1 VNPLNLFSL
10 DRFIALVILFFT
22 SMPVHEWA
30 HAWTAY
36 QLGDDTAALSG
47 RMTLNPLAHLDLYGT
62 ISYLVG
68 FIGWGK
74 PVPVSQH
81 RLRGDMRASMALV
94 GLAGPFSN
102 LIMAMIAAIPFRFGW
117 LIGYSEQMS
126 FLRQVFEDV
135 VTINLGLM
143 LFNLIPVPP
152 LDGSRILAWLLPRQL
167 TYELERLERY
177 GGIALIFVALF
188 IARMPWF
195 SAVLNFLFSLLRG

>member
-1 VNPLNLFSL
+1 VNLLNLFSP

-62 ISYLVG
+62 LSYLIG

-74 PVPVSQH
+74 PVPVSAH
-81 RLRGDMRASMALV
+81 RLRGDMRAAMALV

-102 LIMAMIAAIPFRFGW
+102 LIMAMIAAIPYRFGW
-117 LIGYSEQMS
+117 LDGSSMLVQ
-126 FLRQVFEDV
+126 QVFYRL
-135 VTINLGLM
+135 VTINLSLM

-152 LDGSRILAWLLPRQL
+152 LDGSRILAWLLPRRL
-167 TYELERLERY
+167 TYELDRLERY
-177 GGIALIFVALF
+177 GGLVLIFVALF
-188 IARMPWF
+188 IAQMPWF
-195 SAVLNFLFSLLRG
+195 STVLYFLFDLLRG

>member
-1 VNPLNLFSL
+1 VNLLNFSP
-10 DRFIALVILFFT
+10 DRFIALLILFFT

-36 QLGDDTAALSG
+36 QLGDDTAALAG

-62 ISYLVG
+62 LSYLIG

-74 PVPVSQH
+74 PVPVSPY
-81 RLRGDMRASMALV
+81 RLRGDMRAAMAVV

-102 LIMAMIAAIPFRFGW
+102 LIMAMIAAIPYRFRLLDGSSV
-117 LIGYSEQMS
+117 LVQ
-126 FLRQVFEDV
+126 QVFSHLI
-135 VTINLGLM
+135 TINLSLM

-167 TYELERLERY
+167 TYELDRLERY
-177 GGIALIFVALF
+177 GGLVLIFVALF

-195 SAVLNFLFSLLRG
+195 SMVLSFLSDLLRG

>member
-1 VNPLNLFSL
+1 MNLLDFFSP
-10 DRFIALVILFFT
+10 DRFIALAILFFT

-62 ISYLVG
+62 ISYLIG

-74 PVPVSQH
+74 PVPVSAH
-81 RLRGDMRASMALV
+81 RLRGDMRAAMALV

-117 LIGYSEQMS
+117 LAGSS
-126 FLRQVFEDV
+126 DLVRQVFYYLI
-135 VTINLGLM
+135 TINLSLM

-167 TYELERLERY
+167 TYELDRLERY
-177 GGIALIFVALF
+177 GGIVLIFVALF

-195 SAVLNFLFSLLRG
+195 STVLYFLFDLLRG

>member
-1 VNPLNLFSL
+1 MLDLFRP
-10 DRFIALVILFFT
+10 DRFIALLILFFT

-36 QLGDDTAALSG
+36 QLGDDTAALAG

-62 ISYLVG
+62 ISYLIG

-74 PVPVSQH
+74 PVPVSPH
-81 RLRGDMRASMALV
+81 RLHGDMRAAMALV

-102 LIMAMIAAIPFRFGW
+102 LIMAMIAAIPIRFGW
-117 LIGYSEQMS
+117 LDGSS
-126 FLRQVFEDV
+126 ALVRQVFQYLV
-135 VTINLGLM
+135 LINLSLM

-177 GGIALIFVALF
+177 GGIVLIFVALF

-195 SAVLNFLFSLLRG
+195 SAVLNFLFDLLRG

>member
-1 VNPLNLFSL
+1 LNLSNLFSP
-10 DRFIALVILFFT
+10 DRLIVLVILFFT

-30 HAWTAY
+30 HAWTAF

-62 ISYLVG
+62 ISYLIG

-74 PVPVSQH
+74 PVPVSAH
-81 RLRGDMRASMALV
+81 RLRGDMRAAMALV

-102 LIMAMIAAIPFRFGW
+102 LIMAMIAAIPIRFGW
-117 LIGYSEQMS
+117 LDGSSILVQH
-126 FLRQVFEDV
+126 VFQYL
-135 VTINLGLM
+135 VTINLSLM

-167 TYELERLERY
+167 AYELERLERY
-177 GGIALIFVALF
+177 AGIMLIFVALF

-195 SAVLNFLFSLLRG
+195 STVLYFLFNLLHG

>member
-1 VNPLNLFSL
+1 LNLSNLFSP
-10 DRFIALVILFFT
+10 DRLIVLVILFFT

-30 HAWTAY
+30 HAWTAF

-62 ISYLVG
+62 LSYFIG

-74 PVPVSQH
+74 PVPVSAH
-81 RLRGDMRASMALV
+81 RLRGDMRAAMALV

-102 LIMAMIAAIPFRFGW
+102 LIMAMIAAIPIRFGW
-117 LIGYSEQMS
+117 LDGSSILVQH
-126 FLRQVFEDV
+126 VFQYL
-135 VTINLGLM
+135 VTINLSLM

-167 TYELERLERY
+167 AYELERLERY
-177 GGIALIFVALF
+177 AGIMLIFVALF

-195 SAVLNFLFSLLRG
+195 STVLYFLFNLLHG

>member
-1 VNPLNLFSL
+1 MNLLNLFSL

-62 ISYLVG
+62 ISYLIG

-74 PVPVSQH
+74 PVPVSAH
-81 RLRGDMRASMALV
+81 RLRGDMRAAMALV

-102 LIMAMIAAIPFRFGW
+102 LIMAMIAAIPYRFGW
-117 LIGYSEQMS
+117 LDASSMLVQ
-126 FLRQVFEDV
+126 QVFYRL
-135 VTINLGLM
+135 VTINLSLM

-152 LDGSRILAWLLPRQL
+152 LDGSRILAWLLPRRL
-167 TYELERLERY
+167 TYELDRLERY
-177 GGIALIFVALF
+177 GGLVLIFVALF
-188 IARMPWF
+188 IAQMPWF
-195 SAVLNFLFSLLRG
+195 SMVLYFLFDLLRG

>member
-1 VNPLNLFSL
+1 MNLLNLFSL
-10 DRFIALVILFFT
+10 DRFIALAILFFT

-36 QLGDDTAALSG
+36 QLGDDTAALAG

-62 ISYLVG
+62 LSYLIG

-74 PVPVSQH
+74 PVPVSPH
-81 RLRGDMRASMALV
+81 RLRGDMRAAMALV

-102 LIMAMIAAIPFRFGW
+102 LIMAMIAAIPYRFGLLDESSVLVQQIFYR
-117 LIGYSEQMS
+117 LI
-126 FLRQVFEDV
+126 
-135 VTINLGLM
+135 TINLSLM

-167 TYELERLERY
+167 TYELDRLERY
-177 GGIALIFVALF
+177 AGFALIFVALF
-188 IARMPWF
+188 IAQMPWF
-195 SAVLNFLFSLLRG
+195 SMVLYFLFDLLRG

>member
-1 VNPLNLFSL
+1 VNLLNLFSP
-10 DRFIALVILFFT
+10 DRLVVLAILFFT

-62 ISYLVG
+62 LSYFIG

-74 PVPVSQH
+74 PVPVSPH
-81 RLRGDMRASMALV
+81 RLRGDMRAAMALV

-117 LIGYSEQMS
+117 LTGSSMLVQH
-126 FLRQVFEDV
+126 VFQYL
-135 VTINLGLM
+135 VTINLSLM

-152 LDGSRILAWLLPRQL
+152 LDGSRVLAWLLPQQL
-167 TYELERLERY
+167 TYELDRLERY
-177 GGIALIFVALF
+177 AGFMLIFVALF
-188 IARMPWF
+188 VARMPWF
-195 SAVLNFLFSLLRG
+195 SAVIYFLFNLLRG

>member
-1 VNPLNLFSL
+1 LNLSNLFSP
-10 DRFIALVILFFT
+10 DRLIVLVILFFT

-30 HAWTAY
+30 HAWTAF

-62 ISYLVG
+62 LSYFIG

-74 PVPVSQH
+74 PVPVSAY
-81 RLRGDMRASMALV
+81 RLRGDMRTAMALV

-117 LIGYSEQMS
+117 LAGSSDLVQH
-126 FLRQVFEDV
+126 VFQYL
-135 VTINLGLM
+135 VTINLSLM

-152 LDGSRILAWLLPRQL
+152 LDGSRVLAWLLPRQL
-167 TYELERLERY
+167 TYELDRLERY
-177 GGIALIFVALF
+177 AGFMLIFVALF

-195 SAVLNFLFSLLRG
+195 STVIYFLFNLLRG

>member
-1 VNPLNLFSL
+1 VNLLNLFSL

-62 ISYLVG
+62 LSYLIG

-74 PVPVSQH
+74 PVPVSAH
-81 RLRGDMRASMALV
+81 RLRGDMRAAMALV

-102 LIMAMIAAIPFRFGW
+102 LIMAMIAAIPYRFGW
-117 LIGYSEQMS
+117 LDGSSMLVQ
-126 FLRQVFEDV
+126 QVFYRL
-135 VTINLGLM
+135 VTINLSLM

-167 TYELERLERY
+167 TYELDRLERY
-177 GGIALIFVALF
+177 GGLVLIFVALF
-188 IARMPWF
+188 IAQMPWF
-195 SAVLNFLFSLLRG
+195 STVLYFLFDLLRG

>member
-1 VNPLNLFSL
+1 MNLLNLFSP
-10 DRFIALVILFFT
+10 DRFIALLILFFT

-36 QLGDDTAALSG
+36 QLGDDTAALAG

-62 ISYLVG
+62 LSYLIG

-74 PVPVSQH
+74 PVPVSPH
-81 RLRGDMRASMALV
+81 RLRGDMRAAMAVV

-102 LIMAMIAAIPFRFGW
+102 LIMAMIAAIPFRFG
-117 LIGYSEQMS
+117 LLDGSSALVQKILQHLVM
-126 FLRQVFEDV
+126 
-135 VTINLGLM
+135 INLSLM

-167 TYELERLERY
+167 TYKLDRLERY
-177 GGIALIFVALF
+177 GGLVLMFVALF

-195 SAVLNFLFSLLRG
+195 SMVLYFLFDLLRG

>member
-1 VNPLNLFSL
+1 VNLFSP
-10 DRFIALVILFFT
+10 DRFIALLILFFT

-62 ISYLVG
+62 ISYLIG

-74 PVPVSQH
+74 PVPVSPH
-81 RLRGDMRASMALV
+81 RLRGDMRAAMALV

-117 LIGYSEQMS
+117 LAGGND
-126 FLRQVFEDV
+126 LVRQVFYYLI
-135 VTINLGLM
+135 TINLSLM
-143 LFNLIPVPP
+143 IFNLIPVPP
-152 LDGSRILAWLLPRQL
+152 LDGSRILAWLLPRRF
-167 TYELERLERY
+167 TYELDRLERY
-177 GGIALIFVALF
+177 AGPMLIFVALF
-188 IARMPWF
+188 FARMPWF
-195 SAVLNFLFSLLRG
+195 SRVLYFLFDLLRG

>member
-1 VNPLNLFSL
+1 MNLFSL
-10 DRFIALVILFFT
+10 DRLVVMGILFFT

-36 QLGDDTAALSG
+36 QLGDDTAALAG
-47 RMTLNPLAHLDLYGT
+47 RMTLNPFAHLDLYGT
-62 ISYLVG
+62 LSYLIG

-74 PVPVSQH
+74 PVPVSMH
-81 RLRGDMRASMALV
+81 RLRGDMRAAMAVV

-102 LIMAMIAAIPFRFGW
+102 LIMAMIAVIPLRFGL
-117 LIGYSEQMS
+117 LIGASDPMV
-126 FLRQVFEDV
+126 FLRGV
-135 VTINLGLM
+135 VELVVKINLSLM

-167 TYELERLERY
+167 TYELDRLERY
-177 GGIALIFVALF
+177 AGIMLIFVALF

-195 SAVLNFLFSLLRG
+195 GVALNFLYNLLRG

>member
-1 VNPLNLFSL
+1 VNLLNLFSP

-62 ISYLVG
+62 LSYLIG

-74 PVPVSQH
+74 PVPVSAH
-81 RLRGDMRASMALV
+81 RLRGDMRAAMALV

-102 LIMAMIAAIPFRFGW
+102 LIMAMIAAIPYRFGW
-117 LIGYSEQMS
+117 LDGSSMLVQ
-126 FLRQVFEDV
+126 QVFQYLV
-135 VTINLGLM
+135 LINLSLM

-152 LDGSRILAWLLPRQL
+152 LDGSRILAWLLPRRL
-167 TYELERLERY
+167 TYELDRLERY
-177 GGIALIFVALF
+177 GGLVLIFVALF

-195 SAVLNFLFSLLRG
+195 STVLYFLFDLLRG

>member
-1 VNPLNLFSL
+1 VNLLNLFSP
-10 DRFIALVILFFT
+10 DRLVVLAILFFT

-62 ISYLVG
+62 LSYFIG

-74 PVPVSQH
+74 PVPVSPH
-81 RLRGDMRASMALV
+81 RLRGDMRAAMALV

-102 LIMAMIAAIPFRFGW
+102 LILAMIAAIPFRFGW
-117 LIGYSEQMS
+117 LTGSSMLVQH
-126 FLRQVFEDV
+126 VFQYL
-135 VTINLGLM
+135 VTINLSLM

-152 LDGSRILAWLLPRQL
+152 LDGSRVLAWLLPQQL
-167 TYELERLERY
+167 TYELDRLERY
-177 GGIALIFVALF
+177 AGFMLIFVALF
-188 IARMPWF
+188 VARMPWF
-195 SAVLNFLFSLLRG
+195 STVIYFLFNLLRG